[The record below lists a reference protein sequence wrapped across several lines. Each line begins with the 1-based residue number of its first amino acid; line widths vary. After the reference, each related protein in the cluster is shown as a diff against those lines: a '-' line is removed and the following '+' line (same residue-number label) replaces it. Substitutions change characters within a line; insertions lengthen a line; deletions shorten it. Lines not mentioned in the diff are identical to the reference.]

1 VEQRRVAIFGYRK
14 LGSEVAAHLAHTP
27 CDLVVVDNEKAS
39 LARAGE
45 KGFATM
51 EIDFAD
57 DGELVRLGIGRDI
70 DVVFC
75 LLPEDAQNVFLVLSA
90 RALSPSLK
98 IVSVSDSRDSA
109 VLLKAAGANK
119 IIDPYEI
126 VGARITELIRQP
138 VIVEILEKTVFGQAD
153 LDLAEVE
160 IRAGSVFDQRQ
171 LANINVRADFNLI
184 VIGSLARDRGDRFNF
199 QTHYSGHVLHPG
211 DVVVVIGRI
220 ADIDRFREAAE
231 AAPYVTRPEP
241 DGS

>member
-1 VEQRRVAIFGYRK
+1 MEQRRVAIFGYRK

-39 LARAGE
+39 VARAGE

-51 EIDFAD
+51 EIDFTD
-57 DGELVRLGIGRDI
+57 DGELARVGIGRDI

-109 VLLKAAGANK
+109 ALLKAAGADK

-126 VGARITELIRQP
+126 VGVRITELIRQP

-220 ADIDRFREAAE
+220 ADIDRFREAAS
-231 AAPYVTRPEP
+231 YVTRPVET
-241 DGS
+241 DR